1 MKTTVSLVGRVG
13 SAEILAVIQE
23 QIKKVYMVQD
33 KKSGQCEDYMDID
46 MKRADVSYNW
56 IIGARRVR
64 FKAPI
69 AKKEACFG
77 LINLI
82 KKQ

>member
-1 MKTTVSLVGRVG
+1 MVLNLSRERPKRANMKTTVSLVGRVG

-46 MKRADVSYNW
+46 MKRADVSYN
-56 IIGARRVR
+56 
-64 FKAPI
+64 
-69 AKKEACFG
+69 
-77 LINLI
+77 
-82 KKQ
+82 